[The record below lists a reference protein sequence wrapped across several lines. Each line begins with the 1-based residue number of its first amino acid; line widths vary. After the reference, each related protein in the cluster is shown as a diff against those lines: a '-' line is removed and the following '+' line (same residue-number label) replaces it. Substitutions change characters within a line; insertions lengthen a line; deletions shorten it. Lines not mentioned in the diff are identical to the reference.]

1 MLVAHD
7 GGSRC
12 LVCVGQLELDSVDAV
27 DAVDE
32 EDQDEDEGD
41 LHPVLEFCYYRTLA
55 DEGKHL
61 AADREGEG
69 HDEEHEERHLCY
81 EEQEDET
88 VVERH
93 FGGLFVSFR
102 LRYS

>member
-1 MLVAHD
+1 MTEALVGVSFVLVCFVEKLVRAGR
-7 GGSRC
+7 GGGGLPRC

-55 DEGKHL
+55 ARGLL
-61 AADREGEG
+61 ACAQF
-69 HDEEHEERHLCY
+69 ERGATH
-81 EEQEDET
+81 T
-88 VVERH
+88 
-93 FGGLFVSFR
+93 
-102 LRYS
+102 